1 MKRIMSEVRRRGAIG
16 KAIIVYL
23 LTGSALAAG
32 GAYLLFAGAGC

>member
-1 MKRIMSEVRRRGAIG
+1 MRVISDIRRRGAIG

-23 LTGSALAAG
+23 LTGSAIAAG